1 MTRGADGFDARDVLL
16 GKTDDVTVEQ
26 AASAWR

>member
-16 GKTDDVTVEQ
+16 GEIDDVTVEQ
-26 AASAWR
+26 AASEWR

>member
-1 MTRGADGFDARDVLL
+1 MTRGIDGYDARDVLL
-16 GKTDDVTVEQ
+16 GEVDDMTVEQ

>member
-16 GKTDDVTVEQ
+16 GEVDDVTVEQ
-26 AASAWR
+26 AARAWR